1 MKHFV
6 VLDGGTQNIKAF
18 VFNEYGKIVSS
29 ATEPVVPYFSKEPD
43 FAEQNAE
50 EYLAV
55 SKRIVKKAVNEA
67 GLEKEDFSAFAITTH
82 RNTLIPINKKGE
94 PVRPAITWLDDRK
107 TIGLKFP
114 GIFTGLI
121 AKIIGEKHKLDE
133 FQKRS
138 KFNWIKTHE
147 PENYEKTD
155 KFLTMSSYI
164 FKEITGNVK
173 DCSSMIVG
181 LFPIDLKNL
190 KWHANPLIY
199 KIFGVERE
207 KLPQLVSPT
216 DIAGYVSKK
225 GAGEFGVPE
234 NLPVVISAGDK
245 QAELL
250 GAGGITSDIAEIS
263 YGTAAVIEIF
273 SKKYVTHKD
282 MDFFTWGSAVPNTWV
297 LEGSVWRGYWMISW
311 FEKEFAKHEVTLAK
325 EKGVSPESILDSEM
339 EKIPPGSEGLVLQPY
354 WSPFVADPSSKGA
367 VIGFSGNHTRIHIYR
382 AIIEGIAYELRRV
395 KEVIESYTGYK
406 IKELRVGGGGSRSRE
421 IMQITADIF
430 NLPVKKVHTEHLAA
444 LGAAIDAAVA
454 TNTYPDFET
463 AVSKMVKIKETFLPN
478 PKNAL
483 TYDRLFNE
491 VYKKIYPSLKDLYH
505 TIDKILKGNRKFY

>member
-1 MKHFV
+1 MKHFI

-18 VFNEYGKIVSS
+18 VFNEYGEIVSS
-29 ATEPVVPYFSKEPD
+29 FIEPVVPYFSKKPE
-43 FAEQNAE
+43 FAEQDAE
-50 EYLAV
+50 KYV
-55 SKRIVKKAVNEA
+55 SVMANVTKEALRRAKVN
-67 GLEKEDFSAFAITTH
+67 KEDYVAVAITSH
-82 RNTLIPINKKGE
+82 RSTVVPVDRNGT
-94 PVRPAITWLDDRK
+94 PVRSAITWLDERM
-107 TIGLKFP
+107 TEGLKFP

-133 FQKRS
+133 FQRRS
-138 KFNWIKTHE
+138 KFNWLKVYE
-147 PENYEKTD
+147 PQNYEKTD

-164 FKEITGNVK
+164 FKEITGKIK

-190 KWHANPLIY
+190 RWHTNPLIY
-199 KIFGVERE
+199 KIFGVEKK
-207 KLPQLVSPT
+207 KLPPLVSPT
-216 DIAGYVSKK
+216 DIAGYVSKASTEK
-225 GAGEFGVPE
+225 FGLPE
-234 NLPVVISAGDK
+234 NVPVIISAGDK

-273 SKKYVTHKD
+273 SRKYVTHKD
-282 MDFFTWGSAVPNTWV
+282 MDFFTWGSAIPNTWV

-311 FEKEFAKHEVTLAK
+311 FEKEFAKHEVALAK

-339 EKIPPGSEGLVLQPY
+339 EKVPPGSEGLILQPY

-367 VIGFSGNHTRIHIYR
+367 IIGFSGNHTRIHIYR

-406 IKELRVGGGGSRSRE
+406 IKELRAGGGGSRSRE

-430 NLPVKKVHTEHLAA
+430 NLPVKKIHTEHLAA

-454 TNTYPDFET
+454 TKTYPDFET
-463 AVSKMVKIKETFLPN
+463 AVSKMVKVTETFLPN
-478 PKNAL
+478 PKNADV
-483 TYDRLFNE
+483 YDRLFNE
-491 VYKKIYPSLKDLYH
+491 VYKKIYPSLKDVYH
-505 TIDKILKGNRKFY
+505 TIDNILKQKSSK